1 MQRQEHGEQT
11 VSSHKIKA
19 QRAGCGRPARSC
31 PTLSGSRRRP
41 SRYGFGLTSV
51 SCVRALGAGLGRGCS
66 SLSLGN
72 DLIFRGAEWGEPAPH
87 HPTPPVRQGSG
98 HRRKQPQHGNSAS
111 SETRLLSVQD
121 KPGHPGASRSFCLTA
136 ITPGRA
142 AGSPGT
148 WPWSSPDQ
156 RPSRHSEKSPQKKS
170 KMYSVWSQIS
180 EATVQ

>member
-1 MQRQEHGEQT
+1 MPGT
-11 VSSHKIKA
+11 
-19 QRAGCGRPARSC
+19 RPDLPNFVGVRETSLTLWTRSD
-31 PTLSGSRRRP
+31 
-41 SRYGFGLTSV
+41 SV
-51 SCVRALGAGLGRGCS
+51 SCVRALGAGLGQGCA

-72 DLIFRGAEWGEPAPH
+72 DLSFRGAERGEPAPH
-87 HPTPPVRQGSG
+87 HPTPPVCQGSG
-98 HRRKQPQHGNSAS
+98 HRRKQPRHGNSAS

-142 AGSPGT
+142 AGSPGP

-156 RPSRHSEKSPQKKS
+156 MPSRHSEKPHKKS